1 VGAGHAPSLP
11 RGADCGG
18 PAVRNRCGAVHVVV
32 EMDLALAFARPLRL
46 VRLSVLTSL
55 TILAALA
62 WTGVASAQ
70 DPLPND
76 DTALLD
82 EYREEVPTGAG
93 SAGTGNSGGGG
104 GGGGGGGNESASVP
118 LSSGVRTGLYQALGD
133 EGARRLEFVA
143 TSPQLGAPASTTKKR
158 SKSATADA
166 PRPIAKRGAGAPSN
180 PLSAA
185 ASAVVDDDGGNPFG
199 LVLVLVA
206 ITAGLAGVAAFARRS
221 GTPPSSTA

>member
-1 VGAGHAPSLP
+1 
-11 RGADCGG
+11 
-18 PAVRNRCGAVHVVV
+18 
-32 EMDLALAFARPLRL
+32 MDVALTFARPLRL

-104 GGGGGGGNESASVP
+104 GGGGGNESASVP
-118 LSSGVRTGLYQALGD
+118 LSDGVRTGLYQALGD
-133 EGARRLEFVA
+133 EDARRLEFVA

-166 PRPIAKRGAGAPSN
+166 PRPIAEPGAGAPSN

-206 ITAGLAGVAAFARRS
+206 ITAGLAGVAVFARRS